1 MQINLHPTVSIVL
14 VGCGGTGGYLVPK
27 LARLLMTLKQ
37 FKRETNFFLT
47 VVDPDTVEEANLYRQ
62 NFVRNDLGK
71 NKAHVM
77 AQRYSLHFGINIG
90 SVPERIES
98 PEKLRELF
106 LSLRDDRYSY
116 SQQSCILIGCVDNN
130 SARRVMHDLFKNW
143 NGLGYRHN
151 LYYIDAG
158 NGRYSGQVVTGYREV
173 NKLILPPVGEIFP
186 DAIIEDDEPPRSCIQ
201 NALEAPQ
208 NIGANDLAAT
218 MVFSVLNIL
227 LTEEEINSHILTF
240 DGRRQE
246 FLSRTQL

>member
-1 MQINLHPTVSIVL
+1 
-14 VGCGGTGGYLVPK
+14 
-27 LARLLMTLKQ
+27 
-37 FKRETNFFLT
+37 
-47 VVDPDTVEEANLYRQ
+47 
-62 NFVRNDLGK
+62 
-71 NKAHVM
+71 M

-106 LSLRDDRYSY
+106 FSLRDDRYSY

-218 MVFSVLNIL
+218 MVFSVEHL
-227 LTEEEINSHILTF
+227 LTEEEINSHILTLMAG
-240 DGRRQE
+240 GRSSCPGHNYKKGV
-246 FLSRTQL
+246 L

>member
-1 MQINLHPTVSIVL
+1 
-14 VGCGGTGGYLVPK
+14 
-27 LARLLMTLKQ
+27 
-37 FKRETNFFLT
+37 
-47 VVDPDTVEEANLYRQ
+47 
-62 NFVRNDLGK
+62 
-71 NKAHVM
+71 
-77 AQRYSLHFGINIG
+77 
-90 SVPERIES
+90 
-98 PEKLRELF
+98 
-106 LSLRDDRYSY
+106 
-116 SQQSCILIGCVDNN
+116 
-130 SARRVMHDLFKNW
+130 MHDLFKNW

-186 DAIIEDDEPPRSCIQ
+186 DAIIEDDEPPRSCVQ

-246 FLSRTQL
+246 FLSRTCLLYTSYSQPLRYIVFDIRAMVHALCQYPRYVS